1 LKGKA
6 QYSNGRSK
14 FGALTYRK
22 VMSYGA
28 STSDTQQ
35 LINKNLT
42 VLPEEDAVRQFKER
56 SQTLSSIAKLK
67 LTRKNLKNLDKST
80 RRLWLN
86 EDRYRSSKANLRH
99 L

>member
-1 LKGKA
+1 
-6 QYSNGRSK
+6 
-14 FGALTYRK
+14 
-22 VMSYGA
+22 MSYGA

-56 SQTLSSIAKLK
+56 NQTLSSITKLK

-86 EDRYRSSKANLRH
+86 EDR
-99 L
+99 